1 VTDSAGVQR
10 VRIYLS
16 QADHWED
23 RPRYLALLAAL
34 QRAGASG
41 ASALSGLAGFGPE
54 ARVRPVPGA
63 ADSRRPVVVE
73 WIDRAERIE
82 QLLPL
87 VDDLIGNALV
97 TREPIGVYRAS
108 LRARGPFAADLTVG
122 DLMHAPAAMLQPS
135 DSLGAALEALLA
147 GNLSL
152 LPIRDAAG
160 RFVGMLTEQDLAWR
174 AELRLPL
181 RLIPLLTSAERDALM
196 APLIGRTI
204 AEILGDEVRSVSPVT
219 TVPQALIAMVEW
231 GYAQVPVVDEARML
245 VGLLG
250 QDDVLRA
257 VVAQLPEPDA
267 AIRDVEPLPQAH
279 LIMQTSF
286 VQVGHDLALN
296 QVLERLLQS
305 KRQRLFVTDEQQRLV
320 GVVDGA
326 TVFSGL
332 TEAERAV
339 LLAAWQQVH
348 PPVAAALPGVDR
360 DARAVI
366 VQEQHTIAPETT
378 IGVAAQRLIDTAADH
393 LAVVDTDGKL
403 LGIIARG
410 ALIRALLQQS
420 T

>member
-231 GYAQVPVVDEARML
+231 GYAQVPVVDHDAHAGRLAGPGRCAARGGSASCPHPMPRIPRCRSRC
-245 VGLLG
+245 
-250 QDDVLRA
+250 LR
-257 VVAQLPEPDA
+257 P
-267 AIRDVEPLPQAH
+267 IM
-279 LIMQTSF
+279 IMQTSF

-305 KRQRLFVTDEQQRLV
+305 SRRQRLFVTD
-320 GVVDGA
+320 D
-326 TVFSGL
+326 
-332 TEAERAV
+332 
-339 LLAAWQQVH
+339 
-348 PPVAAALPGVDR
+348 AAAAGR
-360 DARAVI
+360 R
-366 VQEQHTIAPETT
+366 
-378 IGVAAQRLIDTAADH
+378 R
-393 LAVVDTDGKL
+393 
-403 LGIIARG
+403 
-410 ALIRALLQQS
+410 
-420 T
+420 